1 MIEIVLSSS
10 TIASIASQ
18 VANLWLGAS
27 PEDGWSL
34 VLVARYF
41 PEGPSAAWVPG
52 VAGVPAG
59 DLEST
64 PAGGSGRLTT
74 QVAETDRHGVS
85 VPWRCAGAH
94 LRSFLISTLQVV
106 GRRHRGYLVHHAGVP
121 CSDCAC

>member
-41 PEGPSAAWVPG
+41 PDGPSAAWVPG
-52 VAGVPAG
+52 VAGVPAS

-64 PAGGSGRLTT
+64 PAGGYGRLTT
-74 QVAETDRHGVS
+74 QVAESDQHGVS
-85 VPWRCAGAH
+85 VPWRCAWRPSPLLPNFDTAG
-94 LRSFLISTLQVV
+94 
-106 GRRHRGYLVHHAGVP
+106 GREASSRLSRASCG
-121 CSDCAC
+121 CSM